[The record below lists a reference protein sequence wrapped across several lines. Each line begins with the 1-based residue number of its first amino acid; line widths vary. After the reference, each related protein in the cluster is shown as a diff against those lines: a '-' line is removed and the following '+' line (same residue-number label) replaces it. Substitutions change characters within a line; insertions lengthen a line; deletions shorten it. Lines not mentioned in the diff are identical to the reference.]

1 MFWNDA
7 KIRGLIYQGAVLTL
21 VVAVLGYFALNAQ
34 QAMQE
39 RGITTGLAFL
49 DQESGFAI
57 GEGVISHGPSDS
69 YFHALMTGAVNTL
82 TVSIASIVG
91 ATFIGLFLGI
101 ARLSSNK
108 LLSGLALAYVELFRN
123 TPQLLQ
129 IVMWYLLLTQLPGP
143 REALSPISGH
153 VFLTNRGVS
162 VPILETGTSLF
173 AAFLLALVLVAM
185 FTVAASRLMDRQ
197 LRKTGKAEGQIPV
210 LFGAGA
216 AGLLV
221 TWVLLGTPTG
231 LISPTL
237 QGFKYRGGQTISPE
251 FIALFFGLS
260 LYIGAFIGEIVRAGL
275 QSVSRGQL
283 EAADSIPLGRYD
295 RFRLVVLPQALR
307 VMVPPAT
314 AQYVSLLK
322 NSALGVAV
330 GYPEMFNVTN
340 TTTTLSGQALEC
352 VLLMAV
358 FYLAIALTISAVMN
372 VYNRSVQ
379 IRER

>member
-7 KIRGLIYQGAVLTL
+7 KIRGLIYQGAVLAL
-21 VVAVLGYFALNAQ
+21 VIAALGYFALNAQ

-49 DQESGFAI
+49 WQESGFAI
-57 GEGVISHGPSDS
+57 GEGTMVHGPSDS

-82 TVSIASIVG
+82 TVSVASIVG

-101 ARLSSNK
+101 ARLSANK
-108 LLSGLALAYVELFRN
+108 LLSGFALAYVELFRN

-143 REALSPISGH
+143 RDALSPISGH
-153 VFLTNRGVS
+153 VFLTNRGIK
-162 VPILETGTSLF
+162 VPILENGTSLF
-173 AAFLLALVLVAM
+173 TAFMLTLVLVIILV
-185 FTVAASRLMDRQ
+185 TTASRLMDRR
-197 LRKTGKAEGQIPV
+197 LRKTGRADGRIAA
-210 LFGAGA
+210 LIGSGF
-216 AGLLV
+216 AGLLLS
-221 TWVLLGTPTG
+221 WVLLGTPTG

-330 GYPEMFNVTN
+330 GYPELFNVTN

-352 VLLMAV
+352 VLVMAT
-358 FYLAIALTISAVMN
+358 FYLTIALTISAVMN

-379 IRER
+379 IKER

>member
-7 KIRGLIYQGAVLTL
+7 KIRGLIYQATVLVL
-21 VVAVLGYFALNAQ
+21 VLLALAYFALNAQ
-34 QAMQE
+34 QALQE

-49 DQESGFAI
+49 GQQSGFAI
-57 GEGVISHGPSDS
+57 GEGAITHDASDT
-69 YFHALMTGAVNTL
+69 YFHALLTGAINTL

-91 ATFIGLFLGI
+91 ATMIGLLLGI
-101 ARLSSNK
+101 ARLSANK
-108 LLSGLALAYVELFRN
+108 LLSGFALIYVELFRN

-129 IVMWYLLLTQLPGP
+129 MVMWYLLLTQLPGP
-143 REALSPISGH
+143 RDALSPIAGH
-153 VFLTNRGVS
+153 LYLTNRGINIPV
-162 VPILETGTSLF
+162 LENGTSLF
-173 AAFLLALVLVAM
+173 TAFLLALVLVVICVTTA
-185 FTVAASRLMDRQ
+185 FRLMDRR
-197 LRKTGKAEGQIPV
+197 LRNTGKANGRFAA
-210 LFGAGA
+210 LAGAGIA
-216 AGLLV
+216 ALLG
-221 TWVLLGTPTG
+221 TWLLLGTPTT
-231 LISPTL
+231 LVSPTL

-283 EAADSIPLGRYD
+283 EAADSIPLSRYD
-295 RFRLVVLPQALR
+295 RFRLIVLPQALR

-330 GYPEMFNVTN
+330 GYPELFNVTN

-358 FYLAIALTISAVMN
+358 FYLSIALTISALMN
-372 VYNRSVQ
+372 LYNRRVQ
-379 IRER
+379 IKER